1 MPRGGDPVPAQLILR
16 DRTYEVR
23 HGMTIRDALLKQ
35 DILPETVLP
44 TREGALLTDDVI
56 LKDGDVI
63 KLVSVISGG

>member
-16 DRTYEVR
+16 DKTHEVR

-35 DILPETVLP
+35 GILPETVLP
-44 TREGALLTDDVI
+44 TRDGELLTDDVI